1 MKKKFG
7 NVFLAFAL
15 AFGMLVLPAN
25 QAQATEETDKLIQP
39 INLTEYYSAE
49 EIQEQYENGGIVN
62 VVKQNKVTADFE
74 NAKKSS
80 AWLLRADNLP
90 SKVDLRDRG
99 IITSVKNQSP
109 FGDCWSFGS
118 TAAAESSLA
127 TTSSAAKGVSF
138 ATKPIAWFAYTP
150 LDSNASNLSGT
161 AKKHAGEG
169 SYIKSQYSSTHRMD
183 VGGNSQMTAGLYAQ
197 GAGPAKLS
205 EFPYQTSTGTYS
217 QSDDWSVANSQR
229 FTSTAKMRNF
239 YVLPTTNSSSSG
251 YTFSEEGLTAIKKE
265 INAGRAVEMS
275 YRADQ
280 SSPGGSS
287 DGTYINR
294 TTWAQYTDQKLQSN
308 HSVCV
313 VGYDD
318 NYATSNFNAD
328 HRPAK
333 PGAFIVKNS
342 WGGNAS
348 TGHDKVSWG
357 LNGTGYFYLS
367 YYDQSIDGA
376 SSFVFDSN
384 AYTGNNIDTSKQII
398 EQYDYVIPNNYSGS
412 SYVPIKS
419 WPFANTFSASEN
431 ETIDS
436 ISAWTPKAGLTVKYR
451 VYRGE
456 PNASTVAQKD
466 LFDEG
471 TFTADYQGYYR
482 IDLKSGISVN
492 KGEKFT
498 VEFNMDDG
506 VYAYQPNS
514 AILGPANGG
523 YSTAN
528 TVVNAGES
536 ASFLNGTWTDLSTKK
551 AQTDGGQWLTD
562 NFSIKAYCTVKNGD
576 TPTPAAKYTVT
587 FNTDGGSSVESQT
600 VESGKTATKPA
611 TNPTKSGYT
620 FKGWFSDAACTKTFD
635 FNTAITNNTTIYAGW
650 TKNSDPTPDPTP
662 GTKYIVLF
670 NTNGGSSVASQT
682 VASGAKAARPAVD
695 PTKSGY
701 TFKGWFSD
709 SACTTA
715 FDFNT
720 AITKNITIYA
730 GWTKNSGP
738 TAVRN
743 VKVIKTGTGTGS
755 VVQTKL
761 ANNKVKVSW
770 SSTTTKTNINMVTS
784 VTVDGQSK
792 YSSSN
797 INKSSW
803 QVANSEYKRRMKED
817 VKMTDFNKVIATAKS
832 GGSVTVDTTPTDK
845 DTSSDI
851 EVVIKFEELVPVY
864 RLYNMITS
872 EHLFTTDK
880 GEYDNWV
887 AICKKNADAWIGEG
901 IDWFS
906 PKSGSNVYRLYN
918 PGLGA
923 LQRTSH
929 YYTNDTAE
937 VKRLTSK
944 YGWQIEKQFGGGSG
958 AVFQSGGSAPVF
970 TCYNEALRSAHHYTS
985 NKTEYDG
992 LKKHGWD
999 LEKSKNYN
1007 SKTKKWTGMFSC
1019 MMSAK

>member
-99 IITSVKNQSP
+99 IVTSVKNQSP

-333 PGAFIVKNS
+333 SGAFIVKNS

-412 SYVPIKS
+412 SYVPIKL

-456 PNASTVAQKD
+456 PNASTLAQKD

-650 TKNSDPTPDPTP
+650 TKNSDPT
-662 GTKYIVLF
+662 
-670 NTNGGSSVASQT
+670 
-682 VASGAKAARPAVD
+682 
-695 PTKSGY
+695 
-701 TFKGWFSD
+701 
-709 SACTTA
+709 
-715 FDFNT
+715 
-720 AITKNITIYA
+720 
-730 GWTKNSGP
+730 
-738 TAVRN
+738 AVRN

-845 DTSSDI
+845 ATSSDI

-958 AVFQSGGSAPVF
+958 AVFQSGGSAPVY